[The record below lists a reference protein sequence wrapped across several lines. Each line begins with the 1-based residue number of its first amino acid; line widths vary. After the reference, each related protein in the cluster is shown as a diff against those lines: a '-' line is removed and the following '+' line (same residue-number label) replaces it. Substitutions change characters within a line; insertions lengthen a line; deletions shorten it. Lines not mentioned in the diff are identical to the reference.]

1 MTNLQNKANRLKL
14 DLPAIF
20 IALKKRETPIMA
32 KLLAGITIVYAL
44 SPIDLIPDFIPFLG
58 LLDDI
63 ILLPILI
70 GLTIKFIPSEIL
82 EQCKIESRDLW
93 KSGKPKKWYFS
104 IPIIFMWIII
114 LLMIIKYILN

>member
-1 MTNLQNKANRLKL
+1 MTNLQSKANRLKL

-32 KLLAGITIVYAL
+32 KLFAGITIVYAL

-93 KSGKPKKWYFS
+93 KSGKPKKWYLS